1 MANGLC
7 SLPLIS
13 TPFWANR
20 YVPLSVALEHFA
32 LEAFSSSANPLP
44 TASTPTRPTTP
55 NTTNRAARYL
65 FMRSLPPCFVVA
77 YDRIS
82 VSTPTSSRAGPH
94 ITSAAY
100 SCERGRRITQM
111 SDFCWCLN
119 VAYRQERI
127 RTPFGRS
134 SQGSTSRHSGEAF
147 STVGHPPKLGHI
159 GQTVDARGFAYA
171 NRCTLQPLVA
181 RRCRG
186 RGF

>member
-1 MANGLC
+1 MANGLW

-20 YVPLSVALEHFA
+20 YVPLSVASEHFA
-32 LEAFSSSANPLP
+32 SVAFSSLAKPLP

-65 FMRSLPPCFVVA
+65 FMRSLYLLALSGA

-82 VSTPTSSRAGPH
+82 VSTAASRAGPH

-111 SDFCWCLN
+111 RDFCWCLN
-119 VAYRQERI
+119 VAYRHELL
-127 RTPFGRS
+127 RTPLWRS
-134 SQGSTSRHSGEAF
+134 SVVPCTTRSGDEGTIRLTGISGCLPTKT
-147 STVGHPPKLGHI
+147 STVLLPNHKH
-159 GQTVDARGFAYA
+159 RG
-171 NRCTLQPLVA
+171 TQI
-181 RRCRG
+181 
-186 RGF
+186 